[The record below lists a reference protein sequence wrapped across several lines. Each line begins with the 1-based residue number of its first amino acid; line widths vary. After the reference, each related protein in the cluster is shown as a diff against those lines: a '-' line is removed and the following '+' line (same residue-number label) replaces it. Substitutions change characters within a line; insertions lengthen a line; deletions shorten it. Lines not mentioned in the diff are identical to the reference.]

1 MGCQC
6 SQSIKKE
13 EKENENNLLNDIQN
27 GMNINEK
34 PIKNIIKIRPHP
46 KFELFSNQTTKT
58 TSNSKNN
65 NFHEIKNQFNNSFNN
80 QQNILS
86 FQLLQQLNIIR
97 TKPLSYI
104 DIINK
109 YKDNIIKKNNKFYL
123 KIKKYHN
130 TLITLEKGEIA
141 FNECIKKLY
150 LQPSLNPIELNNKL
164 KLDVNIPLN
173 KENISIDYYT
183 SLEFTE
189 KIIDNKLKL
198 LDDNFEIIGFH
209 YDKSLNDPELSAV
222 LQLIDDTGNEY
233 SRRKNILNQKVKYV
247 GISVVN
253 LKDDVYC
260 YYLLFACNK

>member
-1 MGCQC
+1 MGCQS

-13 EKENENNLLNDIQN
+13 EKQNENILLNNIQN
-27 GMNINEK
+27 GMNIDEK
-34 PIKNIIKIRPHP
+34 PMTNIIKIRPFS
-46 KFELFSNQTTKT
+46 KFESFSNQNTKV

-65 NFHEIKNQFNNSFNN
+65 NYELKNQFNNSFNN

-86 FQLLQQLNIIR
+86 FQLLQQINIIR
-97 TKPLSYI
+97 TNPLSYI

-109 YKDNIIKKNNKFYL
+109 YKDKIIQKNNKFYL
-123 KIKKYHN
+123 NVKKCHN

-150 LQPSLNPIELNNKL
+150 LQPSLEPIELNNKL

-173 KENISIDYYT
+173 NENISIDYYT
-183 SLEFTE
+183 SLEFMK
-189 KIIDNKLKL
+189 KIIENKLKL

-222 LQLIDDTGNEY
+222 LQLIDDTGDDY
-233 SRRKNILNQKVKYV
+233 SRRKNILNKKVKYV

-253 LKDDVYC
+253 LKENVYC

>member
-13 EKENENNLLNDIQN
+13 EKQNENILLNNIQN
-27 GMNINEK
+27 GMNIDEK
-34 PIKNIIKIRPHP
+34 PMTNIIKIRPFS
-46 KFELFSNQTTKT
+46 KFESFSNQNTKV

-65 NFHEIKNQFNNSFNN
+65 NYELKNQFNNSFNN

-86 FQLLQQLNIIR
+86 FQLLQQINIIR
-97 TKPLSYI
+97 TNPLSYI

-109 YKDNIIKKNNKFYL
+109 YKDKIIQKNNKFYL
-123 KIKKYHN
+123 NVKKCHN

-150 LQPSLNPIELNNKL
+150 LQPSLEPIELNNKL

-173 KENISIDYYT
+173 NENISIDYYT
-183 SLEFTE
+183 SLEFMK
-189 KIIDNKLKL
+189 KIIENKLKL

-222 LQLIDDTGNEY
+222 LQLIDDTGDDY
-233 SRRKNILNQKVKYV
+233 SRRKNILNKKVKYV

-253 LKDDVYC
+253 LKENVYC
-260 YYLLFACNK
+260 YYLLFAFNK

>member
-13 EKENENNLLNDIQN
+13 EKQNENILLNNIQN
-27 GMNINEK
+27 GMNIDEK
-34 PIKNIIKIRPHP
+34 PMTNIIKIRPFS
-46 KFELFSNQTTKT
+46 KFESFSNQNTKV

-65 NFHEIKNQFNNSFNN
+65 NYELKNQFNNSFNN

-86 FQLLQQLNIIR
+86 FQLLQQINIIR
-97 TKPLSYI
+97 TNPLSYI

-109 YKDNIIKKNNKFYL
+109 YKDKIIQKNNKFYL
-123 KIKKYHN
+123 NVKKCHN

-150 LQPSLNPIELNNKL
+150 LQPSLEPIELNNKL

-173 KENISIDYYT
+173 NENISIDYYT
-183 SLEFTE
+183 SLEFMK
-189 KIIDNKLKL
+189 KIIENKLKL

>member
-6 SQSIKKE
+6 IQNVKKE
-13 EKENENNLLNDIQN
+13 EKDNENNFVNDFQN
-27 GMNINEK
+27 GTNINEN
-34 PIKNIIKIRPHP
+34 ISSNIIKIRNINQ
-46 KFELFSNQTTKT
+46 KFDSFSNQATK
-58 TSNSKNN
+58 SSYSKNN
-65 NFHEIKNQFNNSFNN
+65 NIIDLKRSFNN
-80 QQNILS
+80 NQNLLIFQILE
-86 FQLLQQLNIIR
+86 QINIIR
-97 TKPLSYI
+97 TNPLSYI

-109 YKDNIIKKNNKFYL
+109 YKDKIIQKNNKFYL
-123 KIKKYHN
+123 NVKKCHN

-150 LQPSLNPIELNNKL
+150 LQPSLEPIELNNKL

-173 KENISIDYYT
+173 NENISIDYYT

-222 LQLIDDTGNEY
+222 LQLIDDTGDDY
-233 SRRKNILNQKVKYV
+233 SRRKNILNKKVKYV

-253 LKDDVYC
+253 LKENVYC